1 MVNPTP
7 EELREIRNRVNTS
20 KQKETENFSK
30 VGLADDYVVTDTKLR
45 KENLCFERELARINK
60 EFLEL

>member
-30 VGLADDYVVTDTKLR
+30 VGLADDYVVTDAKLR
-45 KENLCFERELARINK
+45 KEKLCFERELARINK